1 MESINTLVL
10 HRVVENNI
18 ENFEDISVK
27 TFELILA
34 KHPKSFLSI
43 DNAFNNDCPIS
54 NPICLTFDDGFSSD
68 VDVVLPML
76 KSNNAIATFF
86 IVCDYLN
93 KDGYM
98 TNDQVVQLSN
108 NNMQIGSHSLTHPN
122 FVDLPLRFKK
132 DELRSS
138 KIFLE
143 DLLSK
148 EVTTFSFPFGFVD
161 NESID
166 EVFRAGYKFCCTSNH
181 GLANLN
187 SNLIPRNSIN
197 SQSSIVQIYKI
208 MKPSIIT
215 RTIWSVEDMVKPNIK
230 YYLPSLYPKIR
241 DLLSKL

>member
-76 KSNNAIATFF
+76 KANNAIATFF

-132 DELRSS
+132 DEFRSS

-143 DLLSK
+143 LNFFKLINIMHP
-148 EVTTFSFPFGFVD
+148 VTQSTLVKVSNTFSLDDSVLLLYCFFSFSLNTP
-161 NESID
+161 ED
-166 EVFRAGYKFCCTSNH
+166 EK
-181 GLANLN
+181 
-187 SNLIPRNSIN
+187 
-197 SQSSIVQIYKI
+197 
-208 MKPSIIT
+208 
-215 RTIWSVEDMVKPNIK
+215 
-230 YYLPSLYPKIR
+230 
-241 DLLSKL
+241 DLS